1 MINKKCFEK
10 FEQANI
16 MIKTIRSWYKKIKL
30 NNFIYNLLLLFL
42 LLKF

>member
-1 MINKKCFEK
+1 MISKKCFEK

-16 MIKTIRSWYKKIKL
+16 MIKIIRSWYKKIKL
-30 NNFIYNLLLLFL
+30 NIIYNLLLLFL